1 MKLVIIGG
9 SGAGKSTQAQGLC
22 TYFNIPLISSDEI
35 LRDAICAQRS
45 SEAIAIL
52 YPEGFSPE
60 NSLPEISA
68 GQDTANLLGHQ
79 RRFAIP
85 SFPYLGHLPQ
95 SYMETGELVTN
106 EMIIESIQI
115 QLKKPDF
122 KDGWVLEGYPRTA
135 DQAEKLDF
143 LLNNLGHNL
152 DWAIYLQ
159 VPQAVMVNRSM
170 GRFLPDDLPEI
181 VQRRVETFYDRTVPI
196 LEYYDRHRR
205 LLTINGD
212 QSPEA
217 VQQNIITLLIT
228 SQ

>member
-22 TYFNIPLISSDEI
+22 TYFNIPLISSDDI
-35 LRDAICAQRS
+35 LRDAIAVFC
-45 SEAIAIL
+45 
-52 YPEGFSPE
+52 PEGFSPE
-60 NSLPEISA
+60 NSLPQGAST
-68 GQDTANLLGHQ
+68 GQDASALLGHQ
-79 RRFAIP
+79 RRFTIP
-85 SFPYLGHLPQ
+85 SFSYLNHFPQ
-95 SYMETGELVTN
+95 SYIETGELISS
-106 EMIIESIQI
+106 EMIVESIQI
-115 QLKKPDF
+115 ELKKPDF
-122 KDGWVLEGYPRTA
+122 KDGWILEGYPRTA
-135 DQAEKLDF
+135 QQAEKLDF

-159 VPQAVMVNRSM
+159 VPQAVMVNRSK

-196 LEYYDRHRR
+196 LEYYDRRRR